1 MSVGAGTLRCVNA
14 SRPVPQQTLRS
25 ALVWELLREFLDDSA
40 KATGRASLDVLDA
53 GGGTGGF
60 AVPLAERGH
69 RVTVVDSSPDAL
81 AGLERR
87 AAEAGVRVRALQ
99 GDADGLLDA
108 VGPDSADLV
117 LCHSVLEHVDEPA
130 LVLSSIAR
138 TVRSGG
144 AVSVLAANQVAAVLH
159 RALAGHFEDARRVL
173 SSAQGRWGS
182 GDPMPRRF
190 TSGMLAELIEAAGL
204 RLGQLHGVRVFADL
218 VPSGFIDGER
228 GAADA
233 LADLENA
240 VSVHPVLK
248 DVATQLHALARR
260 E

>member
-1 MSVGAGTLRCVNA
+1 M
-14 SRPVPQQTLRS
+14 RS
-25 ALVWELLREFLDDSA
+25 AVVWELLREFLDEGA
-40 KATGRASLDVLDA
+40 KATGRTSLDVLDA

-60 AVPLAERGH
+60 AVPLAELGH

-87 AAEAGVRVRALQ
+87 AAEAGVTVRALQ
-99 GDADGLLDA
+99 GDADGLSDA

-117 LCHSVLEHVDEPA
+117 LCHSVLEYVDEPA

-138 TVRSGG
+138 TVRPGG

-159 RALAGHFEDARRVL
+159 RALAGHFEEARRVL
-173 SSAQGRWGS
+173 SSAQGRWGR

-190 TSGMLAELIEAAGL
+190 TSGMLAELLEAAGF
-204 RLGQLHGVRVFADL
+204 RLGQVHGVRVFADL

-233 LADLENA
+233 LADLEIA
-240 VSVHPVLK
+240 VSAHPVLK
-248 DVATQLHALARR
+248 DVATQLHVLARR
-260 E
+260 R